1 MRLIERYLFRQLL
14 GPTLLAT
21 AALSGIALLS
31 QSLSGL
37 DLLVDQRQ
45 SPLIFL
51 KITLLAMPQ
60 LIVMILPVAIL
71 VAALTALNRM
81 HTEQE
86 IVTCFAAGMSRWRVL
101 SPALQLS
108 AWVALTSLVM
118 TLWIQPLCYRALRE
132 TLDHVR
138 ADLAATMLRPGQ
150 FTHPAAGLTVY
161 AQSMDD
167 DGTVHNLFIDRDN
180 GAGKDSTITAK
191 VGRLERRGAAS
202 VLVMRHGANQEFSA
216 TGVLNYISFD
226 EYVLDLETLVNSER
240 VLRYKLS
247 DRYPHEL
254 FFPDVRQPWERTNR
268 TKLLAEGHSRFTA
281 PLYNIAFMI
290 MAFATVI
297 GGSFNKMGY
306 TTRMAAVAATA
317 LILRTLGFA
326 VQAAAG
332 GVPALNLLQYLLPIG
347 AAAVA
352 GAILSSGRVSGAKR
366 PPRVLSMLPAGR
378 PA

>member
-45 SPLIFL
+45 SPLVFL

-60 LIVMILPVAIL
+60 LIVMILPVAVL
-71 VAALTALNRM
+71 VAALTVLNRM

-101 SPALQLS
+101 YPALQLS
-108 AWVALTSLVM
+108 MWVALVSLVM

-150 FTHPAAGLTVY
+150 FTHPAPGLTVY

-167 DGTVHNLFIDRDN
+167 DGN
-180 GAGKDSTITAK
+180 GPQ
-191 VGRLERRGAAS
+191 S
-202 VLVMRHGANQEFSA
+202 VSSIAMMAM
-216 TGVLNYISFD
+216 
-226 EYVLDLETLVNSER
+226 
-240 VLRYKLS
+240 
-247 DRYPHEL
+247 
-254 FFPDVRQPWERTNR
+254 ERTPRSPPRRDDWN
-268 TKLLAEGHSRFTA
+268 
-281 PLYNIAFMI
+281 
-290 MAFATVI
+290 
-297 GGSFNKMGY
+297 
-306 TTRMAAVAATA
+306 
-317 LILRTLGFA
+317 
-326 VQAAAG
+326 AG
-332 GVPALNLLQYLLPIG
+332 GD
-347 AAAVA
+347 
-352 GAILSSGRVSGAKR
+352 RR
-366 PPRVLSMLPAGR
+366 FW
-378 PA
+378 

>member
-37 DLLVDQRQ
+37 DILVDQRQ
-45 SPLIFL
+45 SPLMFL
-51 KITLLAMPQ
+51 KVTLLAMPQ

-86 IVTCFAAGMSRWRVL
+86 IVTCFAGGMSRWRVL
-101 SPALQLS
+101 SPALRLS
-108 AWVALTSLVM
+108 AWVALVSLVM

-132 TLDHVR
+132 TLDQVR

-180 GAGKDSTITAK
+180 GHGKDSTITARE
-191 VGRLERRGAAS
+191 GRLEKRGAAP
-202 VLVMRHGANQEFSA
+202 VLVMRHGANQEFSPS
-216 TGVLNYISFD
+216 GVLNYISFD
-226 EYVLDLETLVNSER
+226 EYVLDLESLVSSDR

-254 FFPDVRQPWERTNR
+254 FFPDVRQPWDRANR
-268 TKLLAEGHSRFTA
+268 GKLLAEGHSRFSA
-281 PLYNIAFMI
+281 PLYDIAFMI
-290 MAFATVI
+290 MAFAAVI
-297 GGSFNKMGY
+297 GGSFNKLGY
-306 TTRMAAVAATA
+306 ATRMAAVAAAA
-317 LILRTLGFA
+317 LLLRTLGFA

-332 GVPALNLLQYLLPIG
+332 GMPALNLLQYLLPAG

-352 GAILSSGRVSGAKR
+352 GAILLSGRVGRAERS
-366 PPRVLSMLPAGR
+366 PRTRDLVLAGKPA
-378 PA
+378 

>member
-37 DLLVDQRQ
+37 DILVDQRQ
-45 SPLIFL
+45 SPLIFM

-60 LIVMILPVAIL
+60 LIVMILPVAVL
-71 VAALTALNRM
+71 VAALTALNRL

-86 IVTCFAAGMSRWRVL
+86 IVTCFAGGMSRWRVL
-101 SPALQLS
+101 SPALRLS
-108 AWVALTSLVM
+108 VWVALVSLVM

-132 TLDHVR
+132 TLDKVR
-138 ADLAATMLRPGQ
+138 ADLVATMIRPGQ

-180 GAGKDSTITAK
+180 GVGKDSTVTARD
-191 VGRLERRGAAS
+191 GRLERRGDGP

-216 TGVLNYISFD
+216 AGVLNYLSFD
-226 EYVLDLETLVNSER
+226 EYVLDLESLVNSDR

-254 FFPDVRQPWERTNR
+254 FFPDVRQPWERMNR
-268 TKLLAEGHSRFTA
+268 DKLLAEGHSRFSA
-281 PLYNIAFMI
+281 PLYNIAFMV
-290 MAFATVI
+290 MAFAAVI
-297 GGSFNKMGY
+297 GGSFNRLGY
-306 TTRMAAVAATA
+306 TTRMAVVAVAA
-317 LILRTLGFA
+317 LVLRTLGFA

-332 GVPALNLLQYLLPIG
+332 GVPPLNILQYLLPLS
-347 AAAVA
+347 AAVLA
-352 GAILSSGRVSGAKR
+352 GAILLSGRVGGAQR
-366 PPRVLSMLPAGR
+366 SPHVRGLVLAGKPA
-378 PA
+378 

>member
-37 DLLVDQRQ
+37 DILVDQRQ
-45 SPLIFL
+45 SPLVFL

-60 LIVMILPVAIL
+60 LIVMILPVAVL
-71 VAALTALNRM
+71 VAALTVLNRM

-101 SPALQLS
+101 YPALQLS
-108 AWVALTSLVM
+108 TWIALASLVM

-138 ADLAATMLRPGQ
+138 ADLTATMLRPGQ

-161 AQSMDD
+161 AQSMED
-167 DGTVHNLFIDRDN
+167 DGTVHNLFIDRDD
-180 GAGKDSTITAK
+180 GHGKDSTITAQE
-191 VGRLERRGAAS
+191 GRLERRGQS
-202 VLVMRHGANQEFSA
+202 PVLVMRHGANQEFSS

-226 EYVLDLETLVNSER
+226 EYILDLESLVNSDR
-240 VLRYKLS
+240 ILRYKLS

-254 FFPDVRQPWERTNR
+254 FFPDVRQPWDRSNR
-268 TKLLAEGHSRFTA
+268 DKLLAEGHSRLSA

-290 MAFATVI
+290 MAFASVI
-297 GGSFNKMGY
+297 GGSFNKLGY
-306 TTRMAAVAATA
+306 ATRMAAVAAAA

-326 VQAAAG
+326 VQASAG
-332 GVPALNLLQYLLPIG
+332 GAPVLNVLQYLLPLA

-352 GAILSSGRVSGAKR
+352 GAILLSGRVGASDR
-366 PPRVLSMLPAGR
+366 SPGLWTVPPGGKPA
-378 PA
+378 

>member
-1 MRLIERYLFRQLL
+1 MLLIERYLFRQLL

-37 DLLVDQRQ
+37 DILVDQRQ

-86 IVTCFAAGMSRWRVL
+86 IVTCFAGGMSRWRVL
-101 SPALQLS
+101 SPALRLS
-108 AWVALTSLVM
+108 AWMTLGSLVL

-150 FTHPAAGLTVY
+150 FTHPAGGLTVY
-161 AQSMDD
+161 VQSMED

-180 GAGKDSTITAK
+180 GFGKDSTITAK
-191 VGRLERRGAAS
+191 EGRLERRGDEP
-202 VLVMRHGANQEFSA
+202 VLVMRQGANQEFSA
-216 TGVLNYISFD
+216 TGILNYLSFD
-226 EYVLDLETLVNSER
+226 EYVLDLATLVSSDR

-254 FFPDVRQPWERTNR
+254 FFPDVRQPWERANR
-268 TKLLAEGHSRFTA
+268 AKLLAEGHSRLSA

-290 MAFATVI
+290 MAFAAVI
-297 GGSFNKMGY
+297 GGSFNKLGY
-306 TTRMAAVAATA
+306 STRMAGVAAAA
-317 LILRTLGFA
+317 LVLRTLGFA

-332 GVPALNLLQYLLPIG
+332 GVPALNLLQYLLPVG
-347 AAAVA
+347 AATVA
-352 GAILSSGRVSGAKR
+352 GAILLSGRV
-366 PPRVLSMLPAGR
+366 GR
-378 PA
+378 PERSSRASAFILAGKPA